1 MLNRFSA
8 AMIAARHTGRVAR
21 RRLSHR
27 QENRQWGMQMDGA
40 AFEHFQQVAL
50 STMKPIVFAV
60 SNLNTGIQ
68 ERAQIAPISQ
78 ATDLN
83 I

>member
-1 MLNRFSA
+1 
-8 AMIAARHTGRVAR
+8 
-21 RRLSHR
+21 
-27 QENRQWGMQMDGA
+27 MQMDGA

-78 ATDLN
+78 ATDLD